1 MGTILSQRL
10 LKKSM
15 SSLAYSLQQKG
26 IDVGDIVFYI
36 NSKCNL
42 RCKHCYVGNELLS
55 SNFEY
60 SYDDFRYI
68 LGQFAQ
74 LDRLTLLG
82 GEPLL
87 HSQVN
92 AILQYVG
99 SRSITEKRVTTNL
112 TCLRDEHIQSLVD
125 SGFRICVSLD
135 GVDQFTNDL
144 IRGKGTFDTV
154 INNLRLLRSHTNNIE
169 ITHTLSKLNV
179 STFEQ
184 FVTLLRD
191 IGIRRLNLHRMN
203 ARGNALLISE
213 EVLSPTEWRAFISKL
228 ETMRGK
234 NAETI
239 NVRYELGF
247 ATESEYEE
255 LKQADGY
262 RVHGVKSFYV
272 TGNRGRIVLYPDRRV
287 YISSEAFGTEAFI
300 GFLETDNIFHFN
312 ESSMN
317 EIALSQQGLEIGP
330 IVNPLLKGDE
340 NFPKTLSVS
349 YRKDIT
355 I

>member
-1 MGTILSQRL
+1 
-10 LKKSM
+10 
-15 SSLAYSLQQKG
+15 
-26 IDVGDIVFYI
+26 
-36 NSKCNL
+36 
-42 RCKHCYVGNELLS
+42 
-55 SNFEY
+55 
-60 SYDDFRYI
+60 
-68 LGQFAQ
+68 
-74 LDRLTLLG
+74 
-82 GEPLL
+82 
-87 HSQVN
+87 
-92 AILQYVG
+92 
-99 SRSITEKRVTTNL
+99 
-112 TCLRDEHIQSLVD
+112 
-125 SGFRICVSLD
+125 
-135 GVDQFTNDL
+135 
-144 IRGKGTFDTV
+144 
-154 INNLRLLRSHTNNIE
+154 
-169 ITHTLSKLNV
+169 
-179 STFEQ
+179 
-184 FVTLLRD
+184 
-191 IGIRRLNLHRMN
+191 MN

-234 NAETI
+234 YAGTI

-255 LKQADGY
+255 LKQKDGY

-317 EIALSQQGLEIGP
+317 EIALAQQGLEIGP